1 MLLAVFMIIS
11 LTLSRLQR
19 DYKTGNIQCW
29 WNEKSIKTNA
39 LLMEY
44 FAIEKL
50 KLLLT
55 IVPLWKYQTLLE

>member
-11 LTLSRLQR
+11 LTLPRLQR

-29 WNEKSIKTNA
+29 QNEKSIKTNA

-50 KLLLT
+50 ELLLT